1 MSNINETKSIP
12 SNLMDSSSSPIE
24 TKISMNNIKKI
35 SNYIEQNI
43 TSLLST
49 SIEQESFEK
58 NMKTK
63 LSEPQ
68 DQIMMKEEQE
78 EKLQFDY
85 NNLSNDDI
93 KERFL
98 LIIQDPI
105 SLRNQIKQW
114 LETDTTLLVFI
125 RQNATLLA
133 QYYSLKTELQ
143 LYQTYINMT
152 QSVFDWLSTMPQIL
166 IKRFNINKNFF
177 KIQSYINKQLKNSE
191 Q

>member
-1 MSNINETKSIP
+1 
-12 SNLMDSSSSPIE
+12 MDSSSSPIE